1 MLQDKIGTGEH
12 GTRLMVGCRVNA
24 PDLVHPDRE
33 LLQSVFVLEV
43 QESRRSSPQQRMG
56 PWYTREGLPSS
67 MMPTRESKYPV
78 NQGRL
83 DTRVCVCV
91 HVFLCVCVW
100 VCVGVCVLQC
110 MCVSV
115 MCVVCACS
123 CVFVCVCVCVCMCS
137 CVCVWVC
144 VGVCVLCVFLLCVWC
159 VRVHVCLCLC
169 VVWCVVCVYACMH
182 MSE

>member
-83 DTRVCVCV
+83 DTRVCVCACI
-91 HVFLCVCVW
+91 LVC
-100 VCVGVCVLQC
+100 VCVGVCWCVCVTVYVCFCYVCGVCVFMCLYVCVCVCACVLV
-110 MCVSV
+110 CVCG
-115 MCVVCACS
+115 CVLVCACS
-123 CVFVCVCVCVCMCS
+123 CVFVFVCCVVCCVCVCMYA
-137 CVCVWVC
+137 
-144 VGVCVLCVFLLCVWC
+144 
-159 VRVHVCLCLC
+159 HV
-169 VVWCVVCVYACMH
+169 
-182 MSE
+182 